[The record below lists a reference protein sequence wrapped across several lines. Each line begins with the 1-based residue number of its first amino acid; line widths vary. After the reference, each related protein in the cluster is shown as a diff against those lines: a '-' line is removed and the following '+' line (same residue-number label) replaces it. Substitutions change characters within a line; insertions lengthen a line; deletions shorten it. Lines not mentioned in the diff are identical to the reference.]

1 MGRVEI
7 CVLLVGLANAV
18 VPRAAVVALWSGVV
32 TQAVKNEARPAAG
45 DGVSPLTIELV
56 PKEPARLVACHAK
69 ILNVL

>member
-45 DGVSPLTIELV
+45 DGVPV
-56 PKEPARLVACHAK
+56 PSSD
-69 ILNVL
+69 

>member
-18 VPRAAVVALWSGVV
+18 VFRAAVVALWSGLVAQ
-32 TQAVKNEARPAAG
+32 TVKNEARPAAG
-45 DGVSPLTIELV
+45 DGVSPLPIELM

-69 ILNVL
+69 VQNVL